1 MANELPLKVAVWR
14 YDRTQG
20 IFDGR
25 ISLPSRRMDLIDAP
39 LEEIFSRAFEKAE
52 FEISELSFSNYLRL
66 SVAGKC
72 PYVGI
77 PIFPSRSF
85 RHGAFYVRN
94 GAGIRKPQDLVGRR
108 VGVREYSMTAAVAA
122 RGALRDQF
130 GVRSEDITWIMGDVD
145 HRERSEISVPRLHKN
160 IDLQAA
166 PVGRLL
172 ETMLL
177 DGEIDALVA
186 YKPFAAF
193 NASDPRVSR
202 LFEDP
207 ESVEE
212 TYFKEFGVFP
222 IMHLIGIRQDTART
236 NPNLSREV
244 YDAFA
249 GAQRF
254 ADADLH
260 IEQALKISLPWL
272 AREVR
277 RTTEVMGTNY
287 WSPGFKSNRKVIERM
302 IEWSFEDGLIPSRIR
317 AEDLFDPKL
326 LET

>member
-1 MANELPLKVAVWR
+1 MVTDLPLKVAVWR

-20 IFDGR
+20 VFDGR
-25 ISLPSRRMDLIDAP
+25 ISLPSRQMDLVDAP
-39 LEEIFSRAFEKAE
+39 LEDIFSRAFERAE
-52 FEISELSFSNYLRL
+52 FDVSELSFSNYLRL
-66 SVAGKC
+66 SVAGRC
-72 PYVGI
+72 PYIGI

-94 GAGIRKPQDLVGRR
+94 GAGIKKPQDLVGRR

-130 GVRSEDITWIMGDVD
+130 GVRSEDITWIMGDID
-145 HRERSEISVPRLHKN
+145 HRERAQIEVPRLHKS
-160 IDLQAA
+160 IDVQAA
-166 PVGRLL
+166 PAGKLL
-172 ETMLL
+172 ENMLL
-177 DGEIDALVA
+177 EGEIDAIVA

-193 NASDPRVSR
+193 KASDSRVSR

-207 ESVEE
+207 ECVEE

-222 IMHLIGIRQDTART
+222 IMHLMGIRRDVARKS
-236 NPNLSREV
+236 PELAREI

-249 GAQRF
+249 SAQEL

-272 AREVR
+272 GREVR
-277 RTTEVMGTNY
+277 RTTSVMGKNY
-287 WSPGFKSNRKVIERM
+287 WAAGFKSNRKVIERM
-302 IEWSFEDGLIPSRIR
+302 IDWSFEDGLIPSRID
-317 AEDLFDPKL
+317 AEDLFDPQL
-326 LET
+326 TAT

>member
-1 MANELPLKVAVWR
+1 MANDLPLKVAVWR

-20 IFDGR
+20 LFDGR
-25 ISLPSRRMDLIDAP
+25 ISLPGRRMDLIDAP
-39 LEEIFSRAFEKAE
+39 LEEIFSRAFEQAE

-72 PYVGI
+72 PYRGI

-85 RHGAFYVRN
+85 RHGAFYVRR
-94 GAGIRKPQDLVGRR
+94 GAGIRTPTDLVGRR

-130 GVRSEDITWIMGDVD
+130 GVRSQDITWITGDVD
-145 HRERSEISVPRLHKN
+145 HKERSEISLPKLYKE
-160 IDLQAA
+160 IDLQVA
-166 PVGRLL
+166 PGGRLL

-177 DGEIDALVA
+177 EGEIDALVA

-193 NASDPRVSR
+193 NAADPRVAR
-202 LFEDP
+202 LFDDP
-207 ESVEE
+207 EAIEE
-212 TYFKEFGVFP
+212 TYFKDFGVFP
-222 IMHLIGIRQDTART
+222 IMHLMGIRHDTAT
-236 NPNLSREV
+236 TSPTLSREI

-249 GAQRF
+249 EAQRF
-254 ADADLH
+254 ADADLR

-277 RTTEVMGTNY
+277 RTTDVMGTDY
-287 WSPGFKSNRKVIERM
+287 WRPGFKANRKVVERM
-302 IEWSFEDGLIPSRIR
+302 IDWSFEDGLIPSRIN
-317 AEDLFDPKL
+317 AEDLFDPAL
-326 LET
+326 LDT

>member
-1 MANELPLKVAVWR
+1 MANELPLNVAVWR

-25 ISLPSRRMDLIDAP
+25 ISLPSRRMNLIDAP

-52 FEISELSFSNYLRL
+52 FEVSELSFSNYLRL
-66 SVAGKC
+66 SVAGTC
-72 PYVGI
+72 PYIGI
-77 PIFPSRSF
+77 PVFPSRSF

-94 GAGIRKPQDLVGRR
+94 DAGIRSPEDLIGRR

-145 HRERSEISVPRLHKN
+145 HKERSEIKLPRLYKN
-160 IDLQAA
+160 IELQVA
-166 PVGRLL
+166 PAGRLL
-172 ETMLL
+172 HSMLL

-193 NASDPRVSR
+193 KASDPRVSR
-202 LFEDP
+202 LFADP
-207 ESVEE
+207 EAVEE
-212 TYFKEFGVFP
+212 TYFREFGIFP
-222 IMHLIGIRQDTART
+222 IMHLMGIRRDIAEADSS
-236 NPNLSREV
+236 LVREI

-249 GAQRF
+249 RAQEL
-254 ADADLH
+254 ADDDLY

-277 RTTEVMGTNY
+277 RTAKVMGANY
-287 WSPGFKSNRKVIERM
+287 WPAGFESNRKAIERM
-302 IEWSFEDGLIPSRIR
+302 IEWSFEDGLIPSKVN
-317 AEDLFDPKL
+317 AADLFVPGL
-326 LET
+326 MET

>member
-25 ISLPSRRMDLIDAP
+25 ISLPGRRMDLIDAP

-94 GAGIRKPQDLVGRR
+94 NAGIRKPQDLVGRR

-130 GVRSEDITWIMGDVD
+130 GVRSEDISWIMGDVD
-145 HRERSEISVPRLHKN
+145 HRERSEINIPPLHKN

-166 PVGRLL
+166 PAGRLL

-222 IMHLIGIRQDTART
+222 IMHLMGIRQDTART

-249 GAQRF
+249 GAQQL

-277 RTTEVMGTNY
+277 RTTEVMGSNY